1 MGKHSLCR
9 DLARNPRESE
19 DSRIVASKWGNPM
32 DTYLPE
38 IPDASNAQYFNL
50 TAERLI
56 YRSKLLSLPIDQTLA
71 ECEAIQSARPFG
83 SRGPSF
89 AMLCDASVRMA
100 MAFVPLTPTGGDGK
114 AVMARLYCASG
125 LSSVYTPPFSEC
137 ADSVDINSYA
147 WFVAGVPKE
156 MAKKMIAGRSWL
168 LAANLL
174 MRIVEKHDAKTARN
188 LATSF
193 IVTGDV
199 ANGVIAKV
207 EMGNKPK
214 LADIKE
220 FSNRKWIIPMKNEM
234 NNVSIRRIEKP
245 GTLDEAYALI
255 ESMQNKATRSL
266 FKQLSRDGQINS
278 DDINDLLEMGADPT
292 LVIQS
297 ELCNSLQ
304 IFDVTSFRRIEVII
318 KEINKELVAIHSALK
333 AKGFSEADYLRLIDP
348 MCQKINEL
356 SAVRKSAYDDVG
368 RSLSYYGGIAQMFF
382 LLAKSGEG
390 DLIKQLCRSSFD
402 IDACDCKGE
411 TALDFAERAKE
422 NSAKEL
428 LVSCGA
434 KRRGR
439 YEPYSDSIFS
449 IICDPKGYFSDQ
461 NRIESN
467 SFLHEALEHGLDPNF
482 EFSYGSV
489 NSVLDY
495 REAAWSEWENQF
507 DVDGLPSC
515 RGIKYEYRRR
525 RCTTTLLLEALY
537 AGNEDLVRDC
547 FKHGANAE
555 IKVLCAINRLQSA
568 KERLASNP
576 KSSFDTEIEQIDV
589 VFTDARFQYKRVSI
603 AELMRQDSQSF
614 PDSAKSIYK
623 EMSKG
628 QKDKS

>member
-1 MGKHSLCR
+1 MEKLSLCR
-9 DLARNPRESE
+9 DLMRNPRDSE
-19 DSRIVASKWGNPM
+19 DSRIVASKWGNAT
-32 DTYLPE
+32 DAYLPE
-38 IPDASNAQYFNL
+38 IPDASNTQYFNL
-50 TAERLI
+50 TAERLL
-56 YRSKLLSLPIDQTLA
+56 YRDKLLSLPIDKSLA

-83 SRGPSF
+83 PSSPNF
-89 AMLCDASVRMA
+89 AMLRVSSVRLA
-100 MAFVPLTPTGGDGK
+100 MAFVPLTPTSGNGN
-114 AVMARLYCASG
+114 AILARFYCVAG
-125 LSSVYTPPFSEC
+125 LPEKNKPPFAEGGNSP
-137 ADSVDINSYA
+137 DINKYT
-147 WFVAGVPKE
+147 WFVAGVPAVFE
-156 MAKKMIAGRSWL
+156 GEELSGRSWL

-304 IFDVTSFRRIEVII
+304 IFDVTSFRRIEFII

-333 AKGFSEADYLRLIDP
+333 AKGFSEAEYLRLIDP

-356 SAVRKSAYDDVG
+356 SAVRKAAYDDVG
-368 RSLSYYGGIAQMFF
+368 RTLAYYGGVAQMFF

-390 DLIKQLCRSSFD
+390 DLVKQLCRSFD
-402 IDACDCKGE
+402 IDASDSKGE

-428 LVSCGA
+428 LVKCGA

-449 IICDPKGYFSDQ
+449 IICNPKGYFSDD
-461 NRIESN
+461 NRNETN
-467 SFLHEALEHGLDPNF
+467 SFLHEALENGLNPDF
-482 EFSYGSV
+482 EFCYGSV
-489 NSVLDY
+489 NGAGDY
-495 REAAWSEWENQF
+495 REATWSEWEDQL
-507 DVDGLPSC
+507 DEDGFPSC
-515 RGIKYEYRRR
+515 NGKKFDCRRR
-525 RCTTTLLLEALY
+525 RQTTTLLLEALY
-537 AGNEDLVRDC
+537 AGNEGLMRDC
-547 FKHGANAE
+547 FEHGANLG
-555 IKVLCAINRLQSA
+555 IKVLCAFNRLQSA
-568 KERLASNP
+568 KQTPAKDDPTGCES
-576 KSSFDTEIEQIDV
+576 EIEQIDIE
-589 VFTDARFQYKRVSI
+589 FIDASFQYKRVSI
-603 AELMRQDSQSF
+603 AELMEQDYKSF
-614 PDSAKSIYK
+614 PNSAKLIYK
-623 EMSKG
+623 EWMEG
-628 QKDKS
+628 QKNQA